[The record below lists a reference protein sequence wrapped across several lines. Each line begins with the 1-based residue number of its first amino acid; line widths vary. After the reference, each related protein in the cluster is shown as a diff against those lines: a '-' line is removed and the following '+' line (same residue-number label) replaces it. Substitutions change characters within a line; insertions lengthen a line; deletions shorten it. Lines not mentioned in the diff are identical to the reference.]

1 MSLSKLPVT
10 RYYGSKR
17 KLIKT
22 IWQELEGLD
31 IQFESVLDI
40 FGGSGSFGFYAKT
53 KGRKVIYNDIFL
65 FNSLIGK
72 ALIESKTNKL
82 TNRDIDSLFKKK
94 EGLLYKDYIE
104 RYFQGIYYTDD
115 ENREIDIIIQN
126 IQKLPI
132 SKRNSAYYLLF
143 QACLMKRP
151 YNLFHRKN
159 LNLRTNFQGGNFGNK
174 ITWERPFSELFL
186 RFNEELSTIIF
197 DNEQDNISVNHS
209 ALKCPYSADLVYID
223 PPYFRAKDHVTYHSK
238 YHFLEGLAHY
248 SQIPDAIDFSKKNHE
263 ISINKSTEFED
274 RKEFKN
280 DLGRLINK
288 HKNSIIVVSY
298 RSNGIPTID
307 EIVALIREVKKDI
320 RLINLGKYDY
330 ALTRNNSDNE
340 EILIIGY

>member
-17 KLIKT
+17 KLIQT
-22 IWQELEGLD
+22 IWKEIEGLD
-31 IQFESVLDI
+31 LQFDSVLDI
-40 FGGSGSFGFYAKT
+40 FGGSGSFGYYAKT
-53 KGRKVIYNDIFL
+53 RGKKVIYNDIFL
-65 FNSLIGK
+65 FNCLIGK
-72 ALIESKTNKL
+72 ALIESKKNKL
-82 TNRDIDSLFKKK
+82 TIRDISSLLERK
-94 EGLLYKDYIE
+94 EDVLYKDYIE
-104 RYFQGIYYTDD
+104 RYFQDIYYTDE
-115 ENREIDIIIQN
+115 ENREIDVIIQN
-126 IQKLPI
+126 IQRLPS

-159 LNLRTNFQGGNFGNK
+159 LNLRTNFKGGNFGNK
-174 ITWERPFSELFL
+174 ITWERPFLELFL
-186 RFNEELSTIIF
+186 RFNDELSAIVF
-197 DNEQDNISVNHS
+197 DNEMDNVSVNYS
-209 ALKCPYSADLVYID
+209 ALECPHKADLLYID

-248 SQIPDAIDFSKKNHE
+248 AQIPDAIDFSKKNHE

-280 DLGRLINK
+280 DLGKLINK
-288 HKNSIIVVSY
+288 HKDSIIVVSY

-307 EIVALIREVKKDI
+307 EIVSLIREVKTEV

-330 ALTRNNSDNE
+330 ALTRNNADNE
-340 EILIIGY
+340 EVLIIGY